1 MEKQMYTVFDNVSK
15 TYSPPFVEVNNGTAM
30 RGMMD
35 LMQQQPNHHF
45 AKFPDNYQLVNIGT
59 WDDVQGIMTF
69 DKHTIVAELVAIKTP
84 TDMIKEN

>member
-59 WDDVQGIMTF
+59 WDDTEGIMTF

-84 TDMIKEN
+84 SDMIKEN